1 MGKQWMSSRER
12 ASTEVLPLNLSLYHA
27 ARDYPG
33 GIKAVAAVHG
43 LNSTTLQHKL
53 SPTHEPHK
61 ANIDDLEA
69 VLSTTLD
76 PRVLDSLGEIAGG
89 AIWVRP
95 QQATQQIPELGM
107 LGSLKQLHR
116 EVAEVVETLSDSL
129 DDQVIDI
136 VEAKKLDLRIRRL
149 LGAVLAVE
157 KAAERYEEDE

>member
-1 MGKQWMSSRER
+1 MGKQWPTSRDR
-12 ASTEVLPLNLSLYHA
+12 AATEVLPLSLSLYHA

-43 LNSTTLQHKL
+43 LNPTTLQHKL
-53 SPTHEPHK
+53 SPTHEPHRP
-61 ANIDDLEA
+61 NIDDLEA
-69 VLSTTLD
+69 VLSVTLD
-76 PRVLDSLGEIAGG
+76 DRILDSLGEIAGG

-95 QQATQQIPELGM
+95 QEATQQVPELGM
-107 LGSLKQLHR
+107 LGALKQLHR
-116 EVAEVVETLSDSL
+116 EVAETVETLSDSL

-157 KAAERYEEDE
+157 KAAEQYEGDE